1 MARPLRLEF
10 AGALYHV
17 TARGDRRE
25 DIYLNDADRQQFLL
39 LLGQV
44 CERFNWRV
52 QAYCLMSNH
61 YHLLVETVEGNLS
74 AGMRQLNGVYT
85 QDFNRSHGRVGHVFQ
100 GRYKGI
106 LVERE
111 TYLLELARYIVLNPV
126 RAGMVASAADWP
138 WSSYSAMLG
147 DDAPDWLAAK
157 SLLACFGDQADA
169 ARLAYCRFVA
179 AGLHRPS
186 PWQAVRGQ
194 VFLGSDAFLAQ
205 MQARLAEQGTDA
217 SSLHEIPRAQRRP
230 QAQPLA
236 WYAANHASRN
246 EAIAAAYRSGGYT
259 LQEVAVHFGLH
270 YATVSRIVKNGQDSV
285 ASGKQR

>member
-1 MARPLRLEF
+1 M
-10 AGALYHV
+10 
-17 TARGDRRE
+17 
-25 DIYLNDADRQQFLL
+25 
-39 LLGQV
+39 GQV

-85 QDFNRSHGRVGHVFQ
+85 QDFNRNHGRVGHVFQ

-138 WSSYSAMLG
+138 WSSYGAMLG
-147 DDAPDWLAAK
+147 DDASDWLAAR

-205 MQARLAEQGTDA
+205 MQARLAQQGADET
-217 SSLHEIPRAQRRP
+217 SLHEIPRAQRRP
-230 QAQPLA
+230 QAKPLA
-236 WYAANHASRN
+236 WYAANHANRN
-246 EAIAAAYRSGGYT
+246 EAIAVAYRSGGYT
-259 LQEVAVHFGLH
+259 LQDVAAHFGLH
-270 YATVSRIVKNGQDSV
+270 YATVSRIVKNGQ
-285 ASGKQR
+285 GT